1 MDCDVL
7 YCFEFMNRY
16 LGIKHRISVSRIK
29 CANGFSGYPMVGTPV
44 CYHLTLPLPTSMTIR
59 VDK

>member
-1 MDCDVL
+1 MVFNTL
-7 YCFEFMNRY
+7 EFMMRY
-16 LGIKHRISVSRIK
+16 LRIKHKISVSRIK

-44 CYHLTLPLPTSMTIR
+44 CYHLTLPLPTSMTMR